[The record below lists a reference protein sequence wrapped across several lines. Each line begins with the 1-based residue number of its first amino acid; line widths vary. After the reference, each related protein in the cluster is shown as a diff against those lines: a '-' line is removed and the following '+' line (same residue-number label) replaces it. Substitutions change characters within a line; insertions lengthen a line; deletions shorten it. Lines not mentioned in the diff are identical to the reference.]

1 LDEERE
7 SKEARPRGEVE
18 DAVRFLTIH
27 AAKGLEFECVFLT
40 GMAAGSNRGG
50 KSGDGIDAATG
61 EQRLCGAPSP
71 GWWRS
76 ETAAQSREGA
86 ERVRLLY
93 VALTR
98 ARRRLVLSGVWREDR
113 EMRPAAR
120 AHSFRDL
127 VEHGL
132 PADFG
137 ARVRARIGE
146 VPDAFEC
153 DGLDARLVHTDPEPS
168 APIQAPARD
177 PRSAAN
183 ARRDHERLS
192 GLGPAALARAAR
204 TRLGTASST
213 LSDPDAEVP
222 STAPAR
228 ADEFVNRTQLTREDA
243 RLVGTL
249 VHAAL
254 ELAPDFAAAQARL
267 DATAARVDASAR
279 VLADARGVLTEIA
292 SGPLA
297 ARFTRIAGSIVAREL
312 PLVLAASGAL
322 GPTDA
327 WTGSA
332 DLVYR
337 DGDAWVVVDFKT
349 ESLAGVDAQAACAV
363 HAHQLDVYADAVRR
377 ALELHDP
384 VRREVWFLRDGV
396 VGVLA

>member
-1 LDEERE
+1 
-7 SKEARPRGEVE
+7 
-18 DAVRFLTIH
+18 
-27 AAKGLEFECVFLT
+27 
-40 GMAAGSNRGG
+40 
-50 KSGDGIDAATG
+50 
-61 EQRLCGAPSP
+61 
-71 GWWRS
+71 
-76 ETAAQSREGA
+76 
-86 ERVRLLY
+86 
-93 VALTR
+93 
-98 ARRRLVLSGVWREDR
+98 
-113 EMRPAAR
+113 
-120 AHSFRDL
+120 
-127 VEHGL
+127 
-132 PADFG
+132 
-137 ARVRARIGE
+137 
-146 VPDAFEC
+146 
-153 DGLDARLVHTDPEPS
+153 
-168 APIQAPARD
+168 
-177 PRSAAN
+177 
-183 ARRDHERLS
+183 
-192 GLGPAALARAAR
+192 
-204 TRLGTASST
+204 
-213 LSDPDAEVP
+213 
-222 STAPAR
+222 
-228 ADEFVNRTQLTREDA
+228 VNRTQLTREDA